1 MQAASS
7 TQYRLHFL
15 SVHDEIKWLKGDADL
30 GFTNAQHRLGVL
42 YLESASD
49 TEELYQA
56 YKWLFISVALGND
69 TAKDDLVEVNKR
81 LDYDQIDEAYLLAE
95 QWFEKKFDDD
105 LDREEC
111 NWSPELMK
119 WRFSLPLVH

>member
-1 MQAASS
+1 MQSASS
-7 TQYRLHFL
+7 IDYRLHFL
-15 SVHDEIKWLKGDADL
+15 SIHDEIKWLKVDADM

-95 QWFEKKFDDD
+95 RWFEKKFDDD

-119 WRFSLPLVH
+119 WRFALPLVH

>member
-1 MQAASS
+1 M
-7 TQYRLHFL
+7 
-15 SVHDEIKWLKGDADL
+15 
-30 GFTNAQHRLGVL
+30 L
-42 YLESASD
+42 YLESASGI
-49 TEELYQA
+49 EELYQA

-95 QWFEKKFDDD
+95 RWFETKFDDD

-111 NWSPELMK
+111 KWSPELMK
-119 WRFSLPLVH
+119 WRFALPLVH